1 MSSIDPQRFLRAS
14 LRGNAAFST
23 ISGLLFALASASVA
37 ALLGEVP
44 ASLVLGT
51 GLQLLLFAAA
61 LAWLASRPL
70 ISLPLAWL
78 VIAADLLW
86 VLGTAA
92 AVAAGVFSA
101 EGNAAA
107 IGVANV
113 VLLFAV
119 LQTIGVRKARSAQ
132 PTT

>member
-1 MSSIDPQRFLRAS
+1 MHALDSQRFLRLS

-23 ISGLLFALASASVA
+23 LSGVCFAAASASVA
-37 ALLGEVP
+37 AFLGDVP

-61 LAWLASRPL
+61 LAWLASRRV

-78 VIAADLLW
+78 VIGADLLW
-86 VLGTAA
+86 VLGTGAV
-92 AVAAGVFSA
+92 VAAGVFTP

-107 IGVANV
+107 IGVACI
-113 VLLFAV
+113 VLTFAV
-119 LQTIGVRKARSAQ
+119 LQTIGVGRARAAHA
-132 PTT
+132 PA